1 MPPKARNALRGPGRK
16 AVTAEATLDATPAKR
31 GRPAAKADAVEVAVE
46 PPKKRGRPAKA
57 KAEEAEPAIQDMP
70 QPKKRGRPSLHAP
83 KPIAKEDT
91 PKKSNGKAKKGVDF
105 AEAVEEAPVPKK
117 RGRPRKEETAGNA
130 PVTPKRGRPAKT
142 AALDLNRVTGSARV
156 GKRSSPRSKPTKFA
170 AAPPRQDP
178 RVRSKLRTRIPQ
190 SKNNAEKEGAPIP
203 ARRGRPPKNA
213 TQTAAPKKAG
223 SGRKAIDAAV
233 AKPTKPTKPWA
244 PRKMRG
250 HTVRQIP
257 DKYVAQV
264 DQFLHEL
271 MEADSSDAAPG
282 DDNEVE
288 GDQDEAQDDMDPTS
302 GPADDEG
309 HEDGIVLSEQDRE
322 EYEQVREYSEGAGVD
337 TDGQQDDAE
346 DEHHEEE
353 QEEQGEEVV
362 VAQSDQSE
370 ERDDFDE
377 NMSGESDI
385 PLQEIQPAMSMQGT
399 IIMEQDVENGVAFG
413 EEVHMEIAAGTS
425 GSEDAQE
432 PLSGEDKENVIYQP
446 SRPSASLIFG

>member
-1 MPPKARNALRGPGRK
+1 MPPKARNVLRGPGRK
-16 AVTAEATLDATPAKR
+16 TTAAEPTLDATPAKR
-31 GRPAAKADAVEVAVE
+31 GRPAAKVDVVKVAAE

-57 KAEEAEPAIQDMP
+57 KAEEAQPAIQDTP

-83 KPIAKEDT
+83 EPVANEEAPT
-91 PKKSNGKAKKGVDF
+91 KKSSAKAKKAVDS
-105 AEAVEEAPVPKK
+105 AEAAEEAPVPKK

-130 PVTPKRGRPAKT
+130 LVTPKRGRPAKT
-142 AALDLNRVTGSARV
+142 ATLNLNRVTGSVRV
-156 GKRSSPRSKPTKFA
+156 GKRASPRSKPTKIV

-190 SKNNAEKEGAPIP
+190 SKNNAEEERAPVP

-213 TQTAAPKKAG
+213 TQTVAPKKAG
-223 SGRKAIDAAV
+223 GGHKAMNAALT
-233 AKPTKPTKPWA
+233 KPTKPTKPLA

-271 MEADSSDAAPG
+271 MEAGSSDAAPG
-282 DDNEVE
+282 DNNEDE
-288 GDQDEAQDDMDPTS
+288 QDEAQDDVDPTS

-309 HEDGIVLSEQDRE
+309 HEDGTVSPEQDRE
-322 EYEQVREYSEGAGVD
+322 EYQQVEEYSEGAGID

-346 DEHHEEE
+346 DEHHDEDED
-353 QEEQGEEVV
+353 EVV
-362 VAQSDQSE
+362 VAQSGQSE
-370 ERDDFDE
+370 EHDDFDE
-377 NMSGESDI
+377 NMSGESGV
-385 PLQEIQPAMSMQGT
+385 PLQEVQLNMGMHGT
-399 IIMEQDVENGVAFG
+399 TPMEQDSENDVAFG
-413 EEVHMEIAAGTS
+413 EEVRMEIAAETS

-432 PLSGEDKENVIYQP
+432 PLSGEDKENVVYEP
-446 SRPSASLIFG
+446 